1 MKKLYMSLLGLA
13 LCVAGASAQQTVFI
27 GETGYDNLEAAVAAA
42 ADGQTITLKGDQT
55 ITKRVNLNS
64 TSDKKSITIK
74 GENGAKIIRGEGY
87 KNGLLL
93 LVKEDG
99 NSLTLDG
106 VTVDGNN
113 VEVQNNS
120 KLIEASSKGA
130 LIMND
135 CKFVNAK
142 YTAIQMKGKVTL
154 NNVTSENC
162 TLPDGVGLVFVG
174 DNNLVVSGNAGY
186 SVQVELAKYT
196 FTQTGTLTGEISLLL
211 PADAY
216 TQDHVVVNGATE
228 PAPYKLVGAAEGWSL
243 VEQDGNL
250 ALSFNKMVVKN
261 ETTGV
266 SYSDLASACAAAQ
279 PDDVLVVLE
288 DITLSDRIVTAA
300 EMTIKGLTGNEKI
313 TRMFKDKLMFSAG
326 KTLNFQNITLD
337 CNNMQNNNYELE
349 ANALMTLENVVI
361 ANSVSTKGLIN
372 VKPTRT
378 VSLNNVT
385 KSAAAAAAEGDET
398 PVYDITLTY
407 FADKEQASTLLLAGD
422 NNLSIYSQNIAN
434 TIKVNGEM
442 TNTTPIAVVIEGE
455 IKDGDTMVDLNG
467 FNAADKFTVNGASLP
482 NDGVF
487 TGIESVAAETA
498 AVVSVYN
505 MQGVCVRAAVEAA
518 DATADLPAGLY
529 IVGGK
534 KVMVK

>member
-42 ADGQTITLKGDQT
+42 TDGQTITLKGDQT

-93 LVKEDG
+93 LVKENG
-99 NSLTLDG
+99 NTLTLDG

-120 KLIEASSKGA
+120 KLIEASSNGT

-142 YTAIQMKGKVTL
+142 YAAIQMKGKVTL

-243 VEQDGNL
+243 VEKDGNL

-266 SYSDLASACAAAQ
+266 SYSDLASACAAAAK
-279 PDDVLVVLE
+279 DDVLVVLE

>member
-42 ADGQTITLKGDQT
+42 TDGQTITLKGDQT

-93 LVKEDG
+93 LVKENG

-120 KLIEASSKGA
+120 KLIEASSNGT

-142 YTAIQMKGKVTL
+142 YTAIQMKAKVTL
-154 NNVTSENC
+154 NNVTSEDC

-174 DNNLVVSGNAGY
+174 DNNLVVTGNAGY
-186 SVQVELAKYT
+186 SVQVELARYT

-211 PADAY
+211 PTDAY
-216 TQDHVVVNGATE
+216 TQDRVVVNGATD

-243 VEQDGNL
+243 VEKDGNL
-250 ALSFNKMVVKN
+250 ALSFSKMVVKN

-279 PDDVLVVLE
+279 PNDVLVVLE

-372 VKPTRT
+372 VKGLRT
-378 VSLNNVT
+378 LSINNVT
-385 KSAAAAAAEGDET
+385 KSAAAAAADEAEPT
-398 PVYDITLTY
+398 VYDIYLGY
-407 FADKEQASTLLLAGD
+407 IADKGQASTLLIAGD
-422 NNLSIYSQNIAN
+422 NNLSVYSENIAN

-442 TNTTPIAVVIEGE
+442 TNTTPIEVAIAGE

>member
-42 ADGQTITLKGDQT
+42 TDGQTITLKGDQT

-93 LVKEDG
+93 LVKENG
-99 NSLTLDG
+99 NTLTLDG

-120 KLIEASSKGA
+120 KLIEASSNGT

-243 VEQDGNL
+243 VEKDGNL

-266 SYSDLASACAAAQ
+266 SYSDLALACAAAAK
-279 PDDVLVVLE
+279 DDVLVVLE

-407 FADKEQASTLLLAGD
+407 FADNQQASTLLLAGD

-487 TGIESVAAETA
+487 TGIESVAAEDA
-498 AVVSVYN
+498 AVVNVYN
-505 MQGVCVRAAVEAA
+505 MQGVCVRAAVEVA

>member
-42 ADGQTITLKGDQT
+42 TDGQTITLKGDQT

-93 LVKEDG
+93 LVKENG
-99 NSLTLDG
+99 NTLILDG

-120 KLIEASSKGA
+120 KLIEASANGT

-211 PADAY
+211 PTDAY
-216 TQDHVVVNGATE
+216 TQDHVVVKGAPD

-243 VEQDGNL
+243 VEKDGNL
-250 ALSFNKMVVKN
+250 ALSFSKMVVKN

-266 SYSDLASACAAAQ
+266 SYSDLASACAAAAKN
-279 PDDVLVVLE
+279 DVLVVLE

-407 FADKEQASTLLLAGD
+407 FADNQQASTLLLAGD

>member
-42 ADGQTITLKGDQT
+42 TDGQTITLKGDQT

-93 LVKEDG
+93 LVKENG
-99 NSLTLDG
+99 NTLTLDG

-120 KLIEASSKGA
+120 KLIEASSNGT

-211 PADAY
+211 PTDAY
-216 TQDHVVVNGATE
+216 TQDHVVVNGATD

-243 VEQDGNL
+243 FEKDGKL
-250 ALSFNKMVVKN
+250 ALSFSKMVVKN

-385 KSAAAAAAEGDET
+385 KSTAAAAAEGDET

>member
-42 ADGQTITLKGDQT
+42 TDGQTITLKGDQT

-93 LVKEDG
+93 LVKENG
-99 NSLTLDG
+99 NTLTLDG

-120 KLIEASSKGA
+120 KLIEASSNGT

-211 PADAY
+211 PTDAY
-216 TQDHVVVNGATE
+216 TQDHVVVNGATD

-243 VEQDGNL
+243 VEKDGKL
-250 ALSFNKMVVKN
+250 ALSFSKMVVKN

-279 PDDVLVVLE
+279 PDDVFVVLE

>member
-266 SYSDLASACAAAQ
+266 SYSDLASACAAA
-279 PDDVLVVLE
+279 
-288 DITLSDRIVTAA
+288 
-300 EMTIKGLTGNEKI
+300 
-313 TRMFKDKLMFSAG
+313 SA
-326 KTLNFQNITLD
+326 
-337 CNNMQNNNYELE
+337 
-349 ANALMTLENVVI
+349 
-361 ANSVSTKGLIN
+361 
-372 VKPTRT
+372 R
-378 VSLNNVT
+378 
-385 KSAAAAAAEGDET
+385 
-398 PVYDITLTY
+398 
-407 FADKEQASTLLLAGD
+407 
-422 NNLSIYSQNIAN
+422 
-434 TIKVNGEM
+434 
-442 TNTTPIAVVIEGE
+442 
-455 IKDGDTMVDLNG
+455 
-467 FNAADKFTVNGASLP
+467 
-482 NDGVF
+482 
-487 TGIESVAAETA
+487 
-498 AVVSVYN
+498 
-505 MQGVCVRAAVEAA
+505 
-518 DATADLPAGLY
+518 
-529 IVGGK
+529 
-534 KVMVK
+534 

>member
-42 ADGQTITLKGDQT
+42 TDGQTITLKGDQT

-93 LVKEDG
+93 LVKENG
-99 NSLTLDG
+99 NTLTLDG

-120 KLIEASSKGA
+120 KLIEASANGM

-211 PADAY
+211 PTDAY
-216 TQDHVVVNGATE
+216 TQDHVVVKGAPD

-243 VEQDGNL
+243 VEKDGNL
-250 ALSFNKMVVKN
+250 ALSFSKMVVKN

-266 SYSDLASACAAAQ
+266 SYSDLASACAAAAKN
-279 PDDVLVVLE
+279 DVLVVLE

-407 FADKEQASTLLLAGD
+407 FADNQQASTLLLAGD